1 MVSQTY
7 QTRPQHQPSGQL
19 QLLLLQRPRQL
30 QQQLLH
36 QGHSLLLL
44 QLQPP
49 QGLHWL
55 LASLP

>member
-44 QLQPP
+44 WPQQPQARP
-49 QGLHWL
+49 L
-55 LASLP
+55 LPASLP